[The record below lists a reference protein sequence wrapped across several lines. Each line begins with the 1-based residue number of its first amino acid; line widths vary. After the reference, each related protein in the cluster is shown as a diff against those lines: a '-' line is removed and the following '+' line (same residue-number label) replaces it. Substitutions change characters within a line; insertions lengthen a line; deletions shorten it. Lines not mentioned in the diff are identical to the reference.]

1 MTDKVIGIIG
11 GSGFVGLELVS
22 LLCKSGYKIKIFS
35 RNPLSKHNLS
45 LLGDI
50 GQISIISGNVNN
62 DTEINKFIKG
72 CDIIVNLVA
81 IFFEFGEQNFQN
93 IHIDA
98 PLQIAK
104 LSKKHNVTHLIH
116 ISDRWADE
124 NSFSKSSKSRGVAEK
139 LVKEAFHNVT
149 IIRLDV
155 LFGKNDGLFFRFSKI
170 IKFLPIIPLPSKS
183 KAIFQ
188 PVFVKDVVKA
198 IEKIILNK
206 KFHFN
211 TFELFGP
218 KSYTWKELMLYFS
231 KNIKTKIFLISI
243 PIPLLSIPAFFFGFL
258 PNPLITLDQLRRFKI
273 CIMQRT
279 NTMSLQDLDIKPS
292 SLEIEMQ
299 KYLKNF

>member
-1 MTDKVIGIIG
+1 MIDKVIGIIG

-22 LLCKSGYKIKIFS
+22 LLCKSGYRIQVFS
-35 RNPLSKHNLS
+35 RNSLSKHNLK

-62 DTEINKFIKG
+62 EKEVNNFIKG

-98 PLQIAK
+98 SVKIAK

-116 ISDRWADE
+116 VSDRWADE
-124 NSFSKSSKSRGVAEK
+124 NSLSKSSKSRGVAEK
-139 LVKEAFHNVT
+139 LVKEVFNNVT

-188 PVFVKDVVKA
+188 PIFVKDVVKA
-198 IEKIILNK
+198 IEKIIVK
-206 KFHFN
+206 KNFHFN

-218 KSYTWKELMLYFS
+218 KSYTWKELMQFFS
-231 KNIKTKIFLISI
+231 NNIKTKIFLIPM

-258 PNPLITLDQLRRFKI
+258 PNPLITIDQLRRFKVRV
-273 CIMQRT
+273 MQRT
-279 NTMSLQDLDIKPS
+279 NTLSLQDLEIKSS

>member
-1 MTDKVIGIIG
+1 MKDKVIGIFG

-22 LLCKSGYKIKIFS
+22 LLCKSGYKIQVFS
-35 RNPLSKHNLS
+35 RNPSSIQNLS

-62 DTEINKFIKG
+62 EIEVNNFIKG

-93 IHIDA
+93 IHVDA
-98 PLQIAK
+98 PVQIAK

-116 ISDRWADE
+116 VSDRWADE
-124 NSFSKSSKSRGVAEK
+124 NSYSKSSKSRGVAEK
-139 LVKEAFHNVT
+139 LVKEACNNVT

-155 LFGKNDGLFFRFSKI
+155 LYGKNDGLFFRFAKI
-170 IKFLPIIPLPSKS
+170 IKCLPVIPLPSKS

-188 PVFVKDVVKA
+188 PVFVKDVTKA
-198 IEKIILNK
+198 IEKIIVNK
-206 KFHFN
+206 NFHLK

-218 KSYTWKELMLYFS
+218 KSYTWKELMQYFS
-231 KNIKTKIFLISI
+231 NNIKTKIFLMPI
-243 PIPLLSIPAFFFGFL
+243 PMPLLSIPAFFFGFL
-258 PNPLITLDQLRRFKI
+258 PNPLITIDQLRRFKVRI
-273 CIMQRT
+273 RQRT

-292 SLEIEMQ
+292 SIEIEMQ

>member
-1 MTDKVIGIIG
+1 MIDKVIGIIG

-22 LLCKSGYKIKIFS
+22 LLCRSGYKIKVFS
-35 RNPLSKHNLS
+35 RNPLSKHNLK

-62 DTEINKFIKG
+62 EKEVNNFIKG

-98 PLQIAK
+98 SVKIAK

-116 ISDRWADE
+116 VSDRWADE
-124 NSFSKSSKSRGVAEK
+124 NSLSKSSKSRGVAEK
-139 LVKEAFHNVT
+139 LVKEVFNNVT

-188 PVFVKDVVKA
+188 PIFVKDVVKA
-198 IEKIILNK
+198 IEKIIVK
-206 KFHFN
+206 KNFHFN

-218 KSYTWKELMLYFS
+218 KSYTWKELMQFFS
-231 KNIKTKIFLISI
+231 NNIKTKIFLMPM

-258 PNPLITLDQLRRFKI
+258 PNPLITIDQLRRFKVRV
-273 CIMQRT
+273 MQRT
-279 NTMSLQDLDIKPS
+279 NTLSLQDLEIKPS

-299 KYLKNF
+299 KYLKNI

>member
-1 MTDKVIGIIG
+1 MIDKVIGIIG

-22 LLCKSGYKIKIFS
+22 LLCKSGYRIQVFS
-35 RNPLSKHNLS
+35 RNSLSKHNLK

-62 DTEINKFIKG
+62 EKEVNNFIKG

-98 PLQIAK
+98 SVKIAK
-104 LSKKHNVTHLIH
+104 LSKKHHVTHLVH
-116 ISDRWADE
+116 VSDRWADE
-124 NSFSKSSKSRGVAEK
+124 NSLSKSSKSRGVAEK
-139 LVKEAFHNVT
+139 LVKEVFNNVT

-188 PVFVKDVVKA
+188 PIFVKDVVKA
-198 IEKIILNK
+198 IEKIIVK
-206 KFHFN
+206 KNFHFN

-218 KSYTWKELMLYFS
+218 KSYTWKELMQFFS
-231 KNIKTKIFLISI
+231 NNIKTKIFLIPM

-258 PNPLITLDQLRRFKI
+258 PNPLITIDQLRRFKVRV
-273 CIMQRT
+273 MQRT
-279 NTMSLQDLDIKPS
+279 NTLSLQDLEIKSS